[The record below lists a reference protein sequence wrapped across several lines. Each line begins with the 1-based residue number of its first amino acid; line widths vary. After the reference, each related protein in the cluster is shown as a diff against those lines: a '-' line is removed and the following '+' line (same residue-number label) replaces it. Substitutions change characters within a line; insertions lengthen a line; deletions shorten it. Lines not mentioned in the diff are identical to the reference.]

1 MNVFAFGSFVTAGK
15 KARIAALAGSLL
27 LAKALCP
34 ENALAQAAALP
45 PLPQSVS
52 EQARAQLGAFSGAQS
67 STRLTVAQM
76 RAFADQA
83 QTAMAAEQ
91 RKKYAVTITEDVMAG
106 VPVRIVSPSGRVPD
120 AQRVLLN
127 LHGGGFQLDS
137 GSLTENV
144 PIAALTGFRV
154 VAVRYRLAPENPFP
168 AAVNDALAVYRA
180 LLKTYRP
187 DHIAVYGTSAGAIL
201 GPELVARIIADGLPV
216 PAALGVF
223 SGDADLARRGDSA
236 RLFPFSMGGQD
247 LTDVYA
253 AYTGKESLAQ
263 PLISPIYG
271 DLKRFPPTLCI
282 TSGRDFL
289 LSATTNLCRKL
300 GAEAVSVQTI
310 VFDALPHA
318 FWSYLVAPESDEA
331 FMSMAGYFAQRL
343 ERNPDASH
351 ESSKP
356 LGDSSTSSH
365 DPSARC
371 TALTQATLPDT
382 TITSARAVP
391 AGPFKALFM
400 LGEAQVPAHCRV
412 EGHISPGPG
421 SDIRF
426 EVWLPLSD
434 WNGRLYGA
442 GNGGFAGAISYSP
455 GLVEAIQRGGAG
467 VSTDTGH
474 AVVSLAA
481 AEDGSWAH
489 GHPERIIDY
498 GYRGVHL
505 SAVIAKALVA
515 TFYGEPARRAYFASC
530 SNGGRQALMEA
541 QRYPEDYD
549 GIIAGAPAYDF
560 TGMAANFIWN
570 AQAQRPAAAAI
581 PTSKVPAL
589 QAAVLRAC
597 GVHDGQQDAILSNPQ
612 FCKFDPQVMLC
623 THEDSDSCLTA
634 AQVVALQ
641 KIYAGP
647 RTSTGQGI
655 YPGFPA
661 SGAEAGTVAG
671 TGWDGWIFAPVGGE
685 TNQTKYSAALLAHF
699 ATKLHTDVEHFDFD
713 RDYPVFKSELAPIL
727 DATNADLS
735 RFAARGGRLIL
746 WHGWADPALPPQH
759 TIDYFDAVR
768 TTMGVTSADRM
779 LRLFMVPG
787 VQHCFGGPGAN
798 SFGQFTAP
806 PRPAD
811 PNADLSAALE
821 RWVEEGVPPEDLVA
835 RHASSP
841 LLGALDWREAD
852 PHRTKLLCAYPRI
865 AVPKGKDNSALA
877 SSYRCVT
884 PARRSAERRGR

>member
-1 MNVFAFGSFVTAGK
+1 MCVQKQFDRNK
-15 KARIAALAGSLL
+15 KVRIALLASSLI

-34 ENALAQAAALP
+34 QTALAQAPALP
-45 PLPQSVS
+45 PLPDSVS
-52 EQARAQLGAFSGAQS
+52 EQARAQLSALTGAPNG
-67 STRLTVAQM
+67 TRLTVVQM

-91 RKKYAVTITEDVMAG
+91 RKKYAVTITEEVMAG
-106 VPVRIVSPSGRVPD
+106 VPVRIVSPSERAPD
-120 AQRVLLN
+120 AKRVLLN
-127 LHGGGFQLDS
+127 LHGGGFQIDS

-144 PIAALTGFRV
+144 PIAALTGLRV

-168 AAVNDALAVYRA
+168 VAVNDALAVYRA
-180 LLKTYRP
+180 LLRTYRP
-187 DHIAVYGTSAGAIL
+187 EHIAVYGTSAGAIL
-201 GPELVARIIADGLPV
+201 GPELIARIIADGLPV

-236 RLFPFSMGGQD
+236 GLFPFSMGGQD
-247 LTDVYA
+247 LSDVYA
-253 AYTGKESLAQ
+253 AYAGKQGLTQ

-300 GAEAVSVQTI
+300 GVEAVQAQTI

-318 FWSYLVAPESDEA
+318 FWSYLAAPESDEA
-331 FMSMAGYFAQRL
+331 FKSMAKFFAQRL
-343 ERNPDASH
+343 QQ
-351 ESSKP
+351 
-356 LGDSSTSSH
+356 
-365 DPSARC
+365 DPGASARC
-371 TALTQATLPDT
+371 AVLTRAMLPDT

-391 AGPFKALFM
+391 AGPFIAPFM
-400 LGEAQVPAHCRV
+400 LGEAQVPASCRV
-412 EGHISPGPG
+412 EGRISPEPG

-426 EVWLPLSD
+426 EVWMPLSD

-467 VSTDTGH
+467 VSTDAGH
-474 AVVSLAA
+474 AIGSPAA
-481 AEDGSWAH
+481 AEDGSWAQ
-489 GHPERIIDY
+489 GHPERIKDY
-498 GYRGVHL
+498 GYRAVHL
-505 SAVIAKALVA
+505 SALIAKALVA
-515 TFYGEPARRAYFASC
+515 AFYGEPAQRAYFASC

-549 GIIAGAPAYDF
+549 GIIAGAPAYDW
-560 TGMAANFIWN
+560 TGLAANFIWN
-570 AQAQRPAAAAI
+570 AQAQRPAGAAMSPAH
-581 PTSKVPAL
+581 VPAL
-589 QAAVLRAC
+589 QAAVLHSCAV
-597 GVHDGQQDAILSNPQ
+597 GDGRPEAFVSDPRL
-612 FCKFDPQVMLC
+612 CKFDPKAMLC
-623 THEDSDSCLTA
+623 KHGDTDSCLTA
-634 AQVVALQ
+634 VQVTALQ

-661 SGAEAGTVAG
+661 SGAEAGTVPG
-671 TGWDGWIFAPVGGE
+671 MGWDGWIFAPAGGAA
-685 TNQTKYSAALLAHF
+685 NQTKYAAALLAHF
-699 ATKLHTDVEHFDFD
+699 ATQLHTDVEHFDFD
-713 RDYPVFKSELAPIL
+713 RDYPVFKSELAPVL
-727 DATNADLS
+727 DAVDADLS
-735 RFAARGGRLIL
+735 RFAARGGKLIL

-768 TTMGVTSADRM
+768 AALGTENAARM

-806 PRPAD
+806 PPPAD
-811 PNADLSAALE
+811 PHADLSAALE
-821 RWVEEGVPPEDLVA
+821 RWVEEGVPPDELVA
-835 RHASSP
+835 RHATSP
-841 LLGALDWREAD
+841 LLGALDWRQAD
-852 PHRTKLLCAYPRI
+852 PHQTRLLCAYPKN
-865 AVPKGKDNSALA
+865 AVLKGKGSSAPA

-884 PARRSAERRGR
+884 PARPFAERIGR